1 MVDFKKSN
9 ERNKIVLPRTY
20 KGEQKEFHGLP
31 CISWSQIETW
41 NDKKGFNTGL
51 PGYEEYMLKYFFGA
65 EFKDTGWGQF
75 GTEVEAYITLR
86 NLDRKTLDANS
97 LADLEA
103 SERNLSSVEKDRLK
117 DIKPLGIFQEEVCV
131 NFGDFIVFGFKDDVN
146 EDHTHLRDYK
156 TKSASSK
163 TDLTMDKKH
172 QLELYV
178 LDILQRG
185 YQIPTTI
192 EYTIIER
199 LGGKACFDG
208 GGRKSLTVG
217 PRIWTEHI
225 KITPERL
232 EVTKELV
239 IKAVHEISDMYKVFL
254 KINK

>member
-1 MVDFKKSN
+1 MS
-9 ERNKIVLPRTY
+9 EIVLPRTY
-20 KGEQKEFHGLP
+20 KGENKELHGIP

-51 PGYEEYMLKYFFGA
+51 DGMEEYMLKYFFGM
-65 EFKDTGWGQF
+65 EFKDAGWGQF

-86 NLDRKTLDANS
+86 NLGRNTLDANS

-103 SERNLSSVEKDRLK
+103 AERNLSVIEKDRLK

-131 NFGDFIVFGFKDDVN
+131 NFDNKFIVFGFKDDVN
-146 EDHTHLRDYK
+146 EAHTHLRDYK
-156 TKSASSK
+156 TKSESSK
-163 TDLTMDKKH
+163 KDLVMDKKH

-178 LDILQRG
+178 LDIIQKG
-185 YQIPTTI
+185 YPIPTTI

-208 GGRKSLTVG
+208 GGRKTLTVG
-217 PRIWTEHI
+217 PRQWTEHI

-232 EVTKELV
+232 EVTKEV
-239 IKAVHEISDMYKVFL
+239 VTKAVYEISHWYKTFL
-254 KINK
+254 KINR